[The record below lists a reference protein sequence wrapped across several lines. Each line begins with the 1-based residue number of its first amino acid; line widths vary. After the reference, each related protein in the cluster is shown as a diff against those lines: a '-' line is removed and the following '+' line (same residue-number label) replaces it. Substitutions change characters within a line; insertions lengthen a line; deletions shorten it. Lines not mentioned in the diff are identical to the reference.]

1 MFTTDP
7 DHRKAFTAA
16 LRQLADFIDA
26 SPAVPVPYYGTTI
39 FVLAAPAEHGGVE
52 QVQALADLFQVPL
65 VIDPESLDRFAARR
79 QFGPVTYEA
88 VTHTAYSMAVHRALH
103 SYDGCVTPD
112 D

>member
-1 MFTTDP
+1 MFSTDP
-7 DHRKAFTAA
+7 EQRKAFTAG

-26 SPAVPVPYYGTTI
+26 DPGVPVPYYGTTI
-39 FVLAAPAEHGGVE
+39 FVLADLAEHGGVE
-52 QVQALADLFQVPL
+52 QIEALAGLFQVPL

-88 VTHTAYSMAVHRALH
+88 VTHTAISMVLHRALH
-103 SYDGCVTPD
+103 TYDGCVTPD